1 MRRMN
6 ACTLWDTVMAISCRD
21 GQQLRD
27 QVVKEQTM
35 LKEGQKQ
42 AVRLLNTLRGH
53 LRAEA
58 LGVVANVVAKLEKE
72 EKVEETEWEELIRS
86 VKEVVVN
93 AEAIAGEEKKKVS
106 AVEATKNELWKKK
119 QDAEVEAELA
129 KRSVANDLTRCV
141 QRVKELEDELEVGE
155 ARRCEV

>member
-1 MRRMN
+1 
-6 ACTLWDTVMAISCRD
+6 MAVRSRD

-35 LKEGQKQ
+35 LKEEQKQ
-42 AVRLLNTLRGH
+42 AVRLLSSLRGH
-53 LRAEA
+53 VRAEA
-58 LGVVANVVAKLEKE
+58 LGVVASVVAKLEKE
-72 EKVEETEWEELIRS
+72 ASVEEKEWEELIKS

-106 AVEATKNELWKKK
+106 EIEATKNALWKKK

-129 KRSVANDLTRCV
+129 KRSVANDLARCV
-141 QRVKELEDELEVGE
+141 QRVKELEEGLEVGE
-155 ARRCEV
+155 ACWSEE